1 MSAAARSILRERKN
15 WLVHELYV
23 RRDFGACLRLID
35 EQLDASGGL
44 SEYALYV
51 KGMIR
56 RQQGRI
62 TESLQLFQA
71 ALCLSPRN
79 VRILKQ
85 VARSLQLLG
94 KHRNALSVL
103 EQAVVCGASE
113 DWEVHHAKGVC
124 YLFRRDL
131 DDAINAFE
139 EANSCHPHESTYLQL
154 GPAGCAVAATRVS
167 AEQLRS
173 ACGQTQGEGREGAK
187 WVDAARGST
196 PKAHELKGDLTSALE
211 TYMEALE
218 SSPDSTEL
226 LTTVGLLYMRKRD
239 TDKAF
244 EFLGNS
250 LTHDPRDPKTILAAG
265 SIIQDHRDWEVALS
279 KYRVAAARTPHNPHM
294 WNNIGMCFFGLD
306 KFIAS
311 VACLK
316 RAAYLAPFEWIVQY
330 NLGIVHLR
338 TGQNASAFHHLSAAV
353 QLNRRLGNG
362 FHYLAVALGRLG
374 DPDNAIS
381 MFERALKLDE

>member
-1 MSAAARSILRERKN
+1 MCLLPTPPPPPLPPSWRCCRWYCCWCFLCP
-15 WLVHELYV
+15 
-23 RRDFGACLRLID
+23 RRR
-35 EQLDASGGL
+35 
-44 SEYALYV
+44 
-51 KGMIR
+51 
-56 RQQGRI
+56 
-62 TESLQLFQA
+62 
-71 ALCLSPRN
+71 
-79 VRILKQ
+79 
-85 VARSLQLLG
+85 
-94 KHRNALSVL
+94 
-103 EQAVVCGASE
+103 
-113 DWEVHHAKGVC
+113 
-124 YLFRRDL
+124 
-131 DDAINAFE
+131 
-139 EANSCHPHESTYLQL
+139 
-154 GPAGCAVAATRVS
+154 
-167 AEQLRS
+167 
-173 ACGQTQGEGREGAK
+173 
-187 WVDAARGST
+187 
-196 PKAHELKGDLTSALE
+196 KAHELKGDLTSALE

-316 RAAYLAPFEWIVQY
+316 RAAYLAPFEWIIQY

-362 FHYLAVALGRLG
+362 FHYLAVALARLG

-381 MFERALKLDE
+381 MFDRALKLEE